1 MTLSIMR
8 ALVAVSMLA
17 ILPLLAACGGDE
29 APNRNEPR
37 ASRSSMVSRASVTS
51 GVDAHVASGADAH
64 VTSGAV
70 GRASGELTGGAS
82 SPRRLVEQVLDA
94 VADRDTAALLAMLVD
109 ADEYDRIVYPELG
122 AHYVAARDTRSE
134 TRQFLWENQRLDALK
149 GMRSAMR
156 ELGGRRLSFVTIE
169 FTEGEQRYPSY
180 RLMEGGVVSVVD
192 ADGTPATLHM
202 LGTMIEKGGRYKLL
216 SYRDLD

>member
-1 MTLSIMR
+1 MTLSIKR
-8 ALVAVSMLA
+8 ALVAIGVLA
-17 ILPLLAACGGDE
+17 PLPFIAACGGDGSHTLD
-29 APNRNEPR
+29 EPR
-37 ASRSSMVSRASVTS
+37 SIQTSMISQAQVT
-51 GVDAHVASGADAH
+51 SGADAH

-82 SPRRLVEQVLDA
+82 SPRRLVEHVLDA
-94 VADRDTAALLAMLVD
+94 VADRDTAALLSMLVD

>member
-1 MTLSIMR
+1 MTLSIKR
-8 ALVAVSMLA
+8 ALVAIGVVA
-17 ILPLLAACGGDE
+17 PLPFIAACGGDGSHTLD
-29 APNRNEPR
+29 EPR
-37 ASRSSMVSRASVTS
+37 SIQTSMISQAQVMS
-51 GVDAHVASGADAH
+51 GVDAHVTSGADAH

-82 SPRRLVEQVLDA
+82 SPRRIVEQVLDA
-94 VADRDTAALLAMLVD
+94 VADRDTAALLDMLVD

-169 FTEGEQRYPSY
+169 FTEGEQRFPSY

-192 ADGTPATLHM
+192 AGGTPATLHM
-202 LGTMIEKGGRYKLL
+202 LGTMIEKSGRYKLL

>member
-1 MTLSIMR
+1 MTVSIKR
-8 ALVAVSMLA
+8 ALVAVSVLA
-17 ILPLLAACGGDE
+17 ILPFLSACGGDE

-51 GVDAHVASGADAH
+51 GLDAH

-94 VADRDTAALLAMLVD
+94 VADRDTAALLDMLVD

-122 AHYVAARDTRSE
+122 AHYAAARDTRSE

-169 FTEGEQRYPSY
+169 FTEGEQRFQSY

-202 LGTMIEKGGRYKLL
+202 LGTMIEKSGRYKLL